1 MVGDGTVGDG
11 TLLQLPCTCLV
22 EAAQLMADVG
32 WWSALWRRRRAVG
45 FGWQPGTPWWL
56 SSPPPSYPHPPFSL
70 LSGDSELRW

>member
-45 FGWQPGTPWWL
+45 FGWQPGTPWCL
-56 SSPPPSYPHPPFSL
+56 SSPPPRTPTL
-70 LSGDSELRW
+70 LSRSSPVTLSW